1 MHIRRETYS
10 IRQMPL
16 TFHTRWM
23 QRWSELMNSSWA
35 RKWDGSS
42 CKVRGNLRYRRINCT
57 LASEEGDLTTEFLS
71 HLTSSVPVADSGSA
85 VFWSCVSGPANL
97 RAQHL
102 DTAAFGFVYIRE
114 RDTDTKSYFS
124 GTWGRGRRIFV
135 REFRLCWTWW
145 RWSASLS
152 RENTATMCIHS
163 LMQVCVRGWGD
174 KPLCDASISA
184 TD

>member
-35 RKWDGSS
+35 GKWDGSS

-57 LASEEGDLTTEFLS
+57 LASEEGDLTSEFLS
-71 HLTSSVPVADSGSA
+71 PLTSSVPVADSGSA
-85 VFWSCVSGPANL
+85 VLWSCVSGPANL

-102 DTAAFGFVYIRE
+102 DQLPSVLCPLGKEIRIQSPTSLGHGGEGGGSWSESSGCVVPGEDGQLPWAEKIQLPCVY
-114 RDTDTKSYFS
+114 T
-124 GTWGRGRRIFV
+124 
-135 REFRLCWTWW
+135 
-145 RWSASLS
+145 
-152 RENTATMCIHS
+152 H
-163 LMQVCVRGWGD
+163 
-174 KPLCDASISA
+174 
-184 TD
+184 